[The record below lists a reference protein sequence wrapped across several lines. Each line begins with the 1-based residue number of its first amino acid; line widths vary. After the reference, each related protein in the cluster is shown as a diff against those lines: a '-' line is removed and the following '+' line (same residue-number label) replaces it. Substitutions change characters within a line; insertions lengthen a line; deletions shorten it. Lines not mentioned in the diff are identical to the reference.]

1 MNRLKDKSKLTDQ
14 QRDYVVARLAAFD
27 SPTAIAQSM
36 RQEFGVSITR
46 QAIDRYDPTRCKKC
60 PERWKQQFFATRQA
74 TLEGKAAHGAA
85 DNMRR
90 ARVRDRLLRRA
101 VDAIAERILNSVA
114 AEFEAIEAEQPRR
127 RSPAE
132 LQRDIE
138 TFINRM
144 QAIRAA
150 GQTPGFDDVYRARTV
165 LPVLRQI
172 GLTAYAD
179 ALARTLEPAGANRT
193 PSGNEQPIAGRSGL
207 ADSGSA

>member
-1 MNRLKDKSKLTDQ
+1 MNRLNDKSKLTDQ
-14 QRDYVVARLAAFD
+14 QREYVVARLAAFD
-27 SPTAIAQSM
+27 SPAAIAQSL
-36 RQEFGVSITR
+36 RQEFGISITR

-60 PERWKQQFFATRQA
+60 PERWKQLFFATRQA

-85 DNMRR
+85 DNIRR

-101 VDAIAERILNSVA
+101 VDAITERVLNNVTA
-114 AEFEAIEAEQPRR
+114 QFEAIEAEQPRR

-138 TFINRM
+138 AFINRM

-150 GQTPGFDDVYRARTV
+150 GQTPNYDDLHRARTV
-165 LPVLRQI
+165 LPVLRRI

-179 ALARTLEPAGANRT
+179 ALARTLEPAGANQT
-193 PSGNEQPIAGRSGL
+193 PSGNEQPIPGQSGL
-207 ADSGSA
+207 ADSESA